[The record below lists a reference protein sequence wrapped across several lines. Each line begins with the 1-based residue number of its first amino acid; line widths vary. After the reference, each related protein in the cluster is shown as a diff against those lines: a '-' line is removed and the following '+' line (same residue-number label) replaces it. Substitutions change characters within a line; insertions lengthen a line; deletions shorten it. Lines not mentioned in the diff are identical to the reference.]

1 MQTLS
6 YLAAAVSDFTM
17 EPAEHKLQSGGS
29 LELKLVPVQKLLGKV
44 KEWNPRTYLVSFK
57 LETDAS
63 LLEQKAKAAI
73 AKYGVDAVVANE
85 LKSRRTQV
93 TVYLAKE

>member
-1 MQTLS
+1 MLLKLEFVTVQEYLSLLESVSKALGQHEDVQTLS

-17 EPAEHKLQSGGS
+17 DPAEHKLQSGGS
-29 LELKLVPVQKLLGKV
+29 LELKLDPVQKLLGKV

-63 LLEQKAKAAI
+63 LLE
-73 AKYGVDAVVANE
+73 
-85 LKSRRTQV
+85 
-93 TVYLAKE
+93 